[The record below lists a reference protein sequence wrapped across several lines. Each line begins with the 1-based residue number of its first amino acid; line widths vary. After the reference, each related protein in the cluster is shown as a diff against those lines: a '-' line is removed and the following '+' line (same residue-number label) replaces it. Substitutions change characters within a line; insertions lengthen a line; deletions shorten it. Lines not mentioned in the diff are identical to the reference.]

1 MKAVINALT
10 LALLESQLA
19 DMLVVDAK
27 SFAEQFVRENAEL
40 FVSPTP
46 ALRLPPPFQW
56 PEGSGQSAEDAPV
69 ERVTVHRVPVV
80 GADGLTEKQ
89 RVAVGSVGLCGN
101 CQQPNNSHLPGCAR
115 ASGEDKRAFT
125 KDPLSPAV

>member
-69 ERVTVHRVPVV
+69 ERVTVHHVPIV
-80 GADGLTEKQ
+80 GADGLREAARRRRERRALWELPAAEQ
-89 RVAVGSVGLCGN
+89 LPSARVRKSV
-101 CQQPNNSHLPGCAR
+101 R
-115 ASGEDKRAFT
+115 
-125 KDPLSPAV
+125 